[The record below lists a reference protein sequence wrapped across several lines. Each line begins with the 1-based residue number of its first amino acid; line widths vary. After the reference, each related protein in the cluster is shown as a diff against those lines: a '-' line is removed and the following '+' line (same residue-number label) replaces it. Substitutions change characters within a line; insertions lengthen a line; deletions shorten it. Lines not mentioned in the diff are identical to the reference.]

1 MTRFR
6 PRPFRTRTP
15 RPPQAV
21 LGGFLTA
28 IAVGTLLLA
37 LPAAHAPGVTL
48 SLSDALFMATSA
60 VCVTGLIV
68 VDPGTALSPF
78 GQAVIALLIKA
89 GGLGVL
95 SVGALV
101 AFTLGRRLG
110 VVERLGLQVQTG
122 RLEVGGVVRFVR
134 GLLLATTT
142 IELVG
147 ALVLWP
153 AFARDHGLAAGAWQ
167 AVFHSVSAWN
177 NAGFSLFADSL
188 EAYLGDPWVVGVIAA
203 LFVAGG
209 LGLVV
214 FTDLAIA
221 YRAKRSRRTA
231 KGRAARPRTP
241 LTLHTRLALAT
252 TAVLAV
258 AGVAGIAAFEWRNPE
273 TLGALP
279 MGARWLAAVFQ
290 GLTPRTAGFNVI
302 DVGAMS
308 PAGQAWTALLMFIGG
323 NPGSTAGGIKTTTA
337 AVLVLTAL
345 AVARG
350 RGDPV
355 AFGRTLGGAL
365 VARAAALATG
375 AVGILAVA
383 ILVLGFTD
391 PDVAFGA
398 LAFEAM
404 SAFGTVGL
412 SMGATDAL
420 SEPGRLVVVLL
431 MVIGRVGLL
440 TVGLAVAAVPLDRVR
455 RYPREDVVVG

>member
-1 MTRFR
+1 MTRFAPR
-6 PRPFRTRTP
+6 PRRVRTP

-21 LGGFLTA
+21 LIGFLTA
-28 IAVGTLLLA
+28 IAIGTVLLA
-37 LPAAHAPGVTL
+37 LPVAHAPGVRLT
-48 SLSDALFMATSA
+48 LSDALFMATSA

-78 GQAVIALLIKA
+78 GQAVLALLIKA

-110 VVERLGLQVQTG
+110 VVERLGLQVQTN

-134 GLLLATTT
+134 GLLIATTA
-142 IELVG
+142 IELAG
-147 ALVLWP
+147 ALALWP
-153 AFARDHGLAAGAWQ
+153 AFARDHGAGAGAWL
-167 AVFHSVSAWN
+167 AVFHAVSAWN

-188 EAYLGDPWVVGVIAA
+188 VGYVGDPWVVGVVAA

-214 FTDLAIA
+214 VTDVVVA
-221 YRAKRSRRTA
+221 YRARRARRTA
-231 KGRAARPRTP
+231 AGRAARPRTP
-241 LTLHTRLALAT
+241 LTLHTRLALAAT
-252 TAVLAV
+252 GTLVV
-258 AGVAGIAAFEWRNPE
+258 AGIAGIAAFEWRNPE

-279 MGARWLAAVFQ
+279 TGARWLAAAFQ

-302 DVGAMS
+302 DVGSMS
-308 PAGQAWTALLMFIGG
+308 AAGQAWTALLMFVGG

-375 AVGILAVA
+375 AVGILVLA
-383 ILVLGFTD
+383 ILLLGFTD
-391 PDVAFGA
+391 PDVPFGA

-412 SMGATDAL
+412 SMGATGAL

-431 MVIGRVGLL
+431 MVVGRVGLL